1 MATILVIDDN
11 AEMRNVLFDL
21 LSLDGYEVILADDG
35 ELGIKRFRTD
45 APDLVIT
52 DILMPKMDGLE
63 VVELLKAESP
73 ETPIIV
79 ASGTTD
85 LNLVEEAVHQHANR
99 ILKKPF
105 EVDQLLDSVAELLGE
120 DVHRPAKSY
129 THHHYPT
136 ASSSS

>member
-11 AEMRNVLFDL
+11 AAMRDVLFDV

-35 ELGIKRFRTD
+35 ELGMKRFRAN

-85 LNLVEEAVHQHANR
+85 LNLIEEAVHQHANR

-120 DVHRPAKSY
+120 DVHRPSKSY
-129 THHHYPT
+129 TRHHDPVT
-136 ASSSS
+136 TPAS